1 MKQEAIKELR
11 RTMST
16 LGVAEA
22 ELAWKKISGKGLTN
36 IPALIEAM
44 RTEVRAFRDAHI
56 PANAAFSS
64 EEWNRLYREI
74 DQSASRELS
83 SSVDRA
89 ISELESQ
96 RKQIDAE
103 IIRQQTAIEQSHNE
117 FYQIKERA
125 SNLKAKYAG
134 YAQHRNELATA
145 EADYESLYE
154 NYCRGVR
161 VNPQGFIGLV
171 EMIISRPMRLK
182 VLAKLETEA
191 KAAIVSLQKRN
202 RELAK
207 ELNLDPHSI

>member
-1 MKQEAIKELR
+1 MKQEAIKDLR
-11 RTMST
+11 RSMAT
-16 LGVAEA
+16 LGQAEA

-125 SNLKAKYAG
+125 AKAKAQYAG
-134 YAQHRNELATA
+134 YAQHRNELSTA
-145 EADYESLYE
+145 ESDYESLYE
-154 NYCRGVR
+154 AWCRGAK

-182 VLAKLETEA
+182 VL
-191 KAAIVSLQKRN
+191 VSWRLKPKRLSLPYKN
-202 RELAK
+202 VTKSWLK
-207 ELNLDPHSI
+207 SLI